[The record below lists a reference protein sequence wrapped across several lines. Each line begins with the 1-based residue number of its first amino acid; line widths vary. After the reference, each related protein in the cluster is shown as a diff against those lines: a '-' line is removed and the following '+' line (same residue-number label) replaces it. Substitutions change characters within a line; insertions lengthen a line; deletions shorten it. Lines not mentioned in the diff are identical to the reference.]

1 MKYPRVV
8 LILVLLAVSNPV
20 SADLKIRF
28 WSDRDGGTDSLF
40 VMNRDGSD
48 PVNVKNEMGLRRT
61 PVW

>member
-28 WSDRDGGTDSLF
+28 LSDRDGGTDSLF

-48 PVNVKNEMGLRRT
+48 PVNVKKEMGLRRT